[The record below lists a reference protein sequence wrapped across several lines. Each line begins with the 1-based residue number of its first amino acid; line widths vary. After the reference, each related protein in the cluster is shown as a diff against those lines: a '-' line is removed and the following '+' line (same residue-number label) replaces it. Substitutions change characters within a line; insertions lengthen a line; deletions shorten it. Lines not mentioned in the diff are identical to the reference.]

1 MSYKVLAEKVNYFQ
15 NRVRELQQMN
25 KQLVRMLIAK
35 DLEWTNFQREEPEP
49 PKQAPE
55 PLAETQTEPQTEPWS
70 PDLHWSWSPQLPDS
84 YQ

>member
-25 KQLVRMLIAK
+25 EQLVRMLIAK
-35 DLEWTNFQREEPEP
+35 DLELTKFQREEPEP

-55 PLAETQTEPQTEPWS
+55 PLTETQTEPQTEPWS
-70 PDLHWSWSPQLPDS
+70 PDLQWTWSPQLPDS